1 MVALTPVITR
11 SIDLAR
17 STGAG
22 FHAEPLVRR
31 GALQQTILAL
41 TEGMRLTEHEAEV
54 PVSLYLLHGAIR
66 VEAPEPFVIGQGEL
80 HELPDR
86 RRAVVA
92 VEDTVML
99 LSAATDG
106 SAHGIA
112 LHEYVLA
119 PE

>member
-11 SIDLAR
+11 SIDQAR
-17 STGAG
+17 SSGAG
-22 FHAEPLVRR
+22 FHAEPVVRR
-31 GALQQTILAL
+31 GALRQTILAL
-41 TEGMRLTEHEAEV
+41 IEGTRLTEHEDEV
-54 PVSLYLLHGAIR
+54 PASLYLMHGAIR
-66 VEAPEPFVIGQGEL
+66 VEAPEPFVIQQGEL

-99 LSAATDG
+99 LTAAAEGGT
-106 SAHGIA
+106 A

-119 PE
+119 PG

>member
-17 STGAG
+17 SSGAG
-22 FHAEPLVRR
+22 FHAEPVVRR

-41 TEGMRLTEHEAEV
+41 TEGTRLTEHEGEV
-54 PVSLYLLHGAIR
+54 PASLYLMHGAIR
-66 VEAPEPFVIGQGEL
+66 VEAPEPFVIQQGEL

-99 LSAATDG
+99 LTAAAEGGT
-106 SAHGIA
+106 A

-119 PE
+119 PG

>member
-17 STGAG
+17 SSGAG
-22 FHAEPLVRR
+22 FHAEPVVRR
-31 GALQQTILAL
+31 GALQQTVLAL
-41 TEGMRLTEHEAEV
+41 TEGTRLTEHEDVV
-54 PVSLYLLHGAIR
+54 PASVYLMHGALR
-66 VEAPEPFVIGQGEL
+66 VEAPQPFVIQQGEL
-80 HELPDR
+80 HELPDL

-92 VEDTVML
+92 VDDTVIL
-99 LSAATDG
+99 LTAATEG
-106 SAHGIA
+106 GTA